1 MKFARLVWVNLL
13 RNKLRT
19 VLTVLSVGVALFLF
33 STLRSVITALESA
46 SEVGS
51 EARLMTLSATGI
63 TFLLPQAHE
72 NRLRSVEGVRTVSWS
87 NWFGGVYIDQSN
99 FFAQFAVDAE
109 TFFPMYPELRIPEE
123 QLEAFMA
130 ERTAAIVGNGL
141 VRRFGWSVGQQIV
154 LQGTILPGDFEF
166 TIRGVY
172 TPDDP
177 SIGEENFYFHYDY
190 MYEAAP
196 EQMRPGWFIL
206 QLDDPTQAAA
216 VSQRI
221 DEMFENSSNPT
232 KTQSEKAFNAG
243 FITMWGNVGKLVRTI
258 GLAVF
263 FAILLVAAN
272 TMMMAARE
280 RINEHGVLKALG
292 FQNPLLFG
300 IVLAESVMI
309 TVIGGVIG
317 IVAAALLFRPGN
329 AMTSFIPGFQVQTE
343 TMWLGLLIAL
353 ALGIVSGVVPAWQA
367 ARLSVVQALRR
378 VA

>member
-1 MKFARLVWVNLL
+1 MKFTRLVWVNLL

-19 VLTVLSVGVALFLF
+19 VLTVLSVCVALFLF
-33 STLRSVITALESA
+33 STLRSVITALDSA
-46 SEVGS
+46 TEVGS

-63 TFLLPQAHE
+63 TFQLPQAHG
-72 NRLRSVEGVRTVSWS
+72 NRLRTVEGVRSVSWA

-109 TFFPMYPELRIPEE
+109 TYFPMYAELRIPEE

-141 VRRFGWSVGQQIV
+141 MRRFGWSVGQQIV
-154 LQGTILPGDFEF
+154 LQGTFLPGDFEF

-177 SIGEENFYFHYDY
+177 SIGEEIFYFHYDY

-196 EQMRPGWFIL
+196 DQMRPGWFIL
-206 QLDDPTQAAA
+206 QLDDPTQAAGI
-216 VSQRI
+216 SQRV
-221 DEMFENSSNPT
+221 DAMFENSSNPT
-232 KTQSEKAFNAG
+232 KTQTEKSLNAE

-329 AMTSFIPGFQVQTE
+329 VVTSFIPGFQVQTE
-343 TMWLGLLIAL
+343 TMWLGLLIAV
-353 ALGIVSGVVPAWQA
+353 ALGVVSGLVPAWQA